1 MIKMLY
7 AVVTSNARS
16 HLNFNKIERSD
27 SIKRTW
33 VINNFYCVIQHNY
46 VQWAEFLKKTA
57 WGVLCSA
64 VVGCYCQIQL
74 RFVGITEG
82 SKTKNG
88 RVEQTA
94 QFNDVQKSRLIS
106 LGEFKEPPACRVL
119 VFLFPGCVVF
129 TFTQKWSYKS
139 SSIAAPSYRGP
150 LVQYNYNPRSVS
162 VHFLIVAGV
171 SQLLFLTNR
180 CLHRLRVP
188 LCRGVGGPQNAEERT
203 EQITTSNLT
212 PLNLHSVGKHPINY
226 KPRQNDSLVLNT
238 VPILTLHKLKHGLM

>member
-1 MIKMLY
+1 MSWI
-7 AVVTSNARS
+7 
-16 HLNFNKIERSD
+16 
-27 SIKRTW
+27 
-33 VINNFYCVIQHNY
+33 
-46 VQWAEFLKKTA
+46 LKKTA

-94 QFNDVQKSRLIS
+94 QFNDAQKSRLIS

-150 LVQYNYNPRSVS
+150 LVQYNYNPRSIS

-188 LCRGVGGPQNAEERT
+188 LCRRGGGLR
-203 EQITTSNLT
+203 
-212 PLNLHSVGKHPINY
+212 
-226 KPRQNDSLVLNT
+226 KPRSARS
-238 VPILTLHKLKHGLM
+238 KLPLLI